1 MMGASG
7 GLSGQESLAGVQY
20 NGVVVAINFEGTEK
34 RGEAKVR
41 IESLHG
47 DATET
52 PDADLPTAIFDIK
65 NSTDNFGTFNVGDK
79 VTVEFPRGGRNT
91 PVIVGK
97 TMNLDSLKR
106 VVPEYDQSY
115 GQVRG
120 MYSPNIDAAIFFNEA
135 TGSVQIRFVDGSNV
149 EVKKGQVN
157 VTSET
162 LTVNINGNATVTA
175 GGNIVANAD
184 GNVNVKAG
192 GSATVKAD
200 GNATVEAGGT
210 LTLKGA
216 MIMEN

>member
-1 MMGASG
+1 MSSTSG
-7 GLSGQESLAGVQY
+7 GLSGQESLSGIQY
-20 NGVVVAINFEGTEK
+20 NGTVVAINFEGSEK

-52 PDADLPTAIFDIK
+52 PDDLLPTAIFDIK

-79 VTVEFPRGGRNT
+79 VTVEFPKGGRNT

-97 TMNLDSLKR
+97 TMDLTTLKR
-106 VVPEYDQSY
+106 VVPEYEESY

-120 MYSPNIDAAIFFNEA
+120 MYSPTIDGAIFFNEA
-135 TGSVQIRFVDGSNV
+135 TGTIHIRFLDGSDIQ
-149 EVKKGQVN
+149 VKKGQIDIESN
-157 VTSET
+157 T
-162 LTVNINGNATVTA
+162 LNVNIKGNATVHA
-175 GGNIVANAD
+175 DGNIVADAGGNAT
-184 GNVNVKAG
+184 VKAG
-192 GSATVKAD
+192 G
-200 GNATVEAGGT
+200 NANVEAGGI